1 MRSWILTIYQLS
13 LKNEKLLF
21 FIFCLILI
29 FQHRNDDFTDF
40 IVNLIFNLSLMLRRT
55 LSLKKRYWNV
65 FYLSFSLNEFFL
77 KTELILTLA
86 FIFFIYYWKTHNKSQ
101 FLVNINLF
109 LIHTFRKDDVFHF
122 LTFLFMHR

>member
-40 IVNLIFNLSLMLRRT
+40 IVNLIFNLSLILRRT
-55 LSLKKRYWNV
+55 LSLKKRYWNI

-77 KTELILTLA
+77 KTKLILTLA
-86 FIFFIYYWKTHNKSQ
+86 FIFFIYYWKEHNKSQ
-101 FLVNINLF
+101 FFVKINLL
-109 LIHTFRKDDVFHF
+109 LIHTFKKDDVFHF